1 MRARIAGPMVL
12 VVALVASACGG
23 GSSSSAGGGG
33 SKAAPTIEGVT
44 ANVHGSKTV
53 SGATSTTIDA
63 SNSGSSFFF
72 SPTVLTG
79 KAGQKLTITVKN
91 TGTVPHTFTLADG
104 SVDKTFQPGQSATVS
119 V

>member
-1 MRARIAGPMVL
+1 M
-12 VVALVASACGG
+12 
-23 GSSSSAGGGG
+23 
-33 SKAAPTIEGVT
+33 PTIEGVT

-104 SVDKTFQPGQSATVS
+104 SVDKTFQPGQSAKVS
-119 V
+119 VTFPATGSLAFFCKFHKTSGMVGELTSA